1 MRRNYLLKHWLL
13 TLVLAPFLPDVY
25 MFIFKPA
32 SGQMTGLLEIY
43 PLFLFFSLL
52 YSLPTLLVYFIVFM
66 LLIEQG
72 TSPAF
77 TKFILIALTVIG
89 ITMTILSIGGS
100 LSSTLIFAYSL
111 ASVIAG
117 CLLSIKSKSGT
128 EKQLPNV

>member
-100 LSSTLIFAYSL
+100 
-111 ASVIAG
+111 
-117 CLLSIKSKSGT
+117 
-128 EKQLPNV
+128 